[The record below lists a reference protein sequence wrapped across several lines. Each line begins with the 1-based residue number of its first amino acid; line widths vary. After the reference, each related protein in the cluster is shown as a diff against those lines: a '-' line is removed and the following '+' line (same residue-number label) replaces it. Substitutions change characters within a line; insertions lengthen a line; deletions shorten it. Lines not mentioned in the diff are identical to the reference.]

1 MNVGKDIIS
10 DEFMNTPITITP
22 KKLAGAISR
31 AANKSTAGAPP
42 HIRDSIVKT
51 MLKFGAT
58 IMTELLYVDLG
69 LDPIEETLKE
79 DAKEGEKEEE
89 ASESKEESD
98 GNGEV

>member
-1 MNVGKDIIS
+1 MNVGEDIIS

-22 KKLAGAISR
+22 KKLAEAISR
-31 AANKSTAGAPP
+31 AANKSIAGAPP
-42 HIRDSIVKT
+42 DIRGGIVKT
-51 MLKFGAT
+51 MLKFGAI

-69 LDPIEETLKE
+69 LDPIEETL
-79 DAKEGEKEEE
+79 KEGEKEEE

>member
-22 KKLAGAISR
+22 KKLAEAISR

-42 HIRDSIVKT
+42 HIRDGIVKT

-79 DAKEGEKEEE
+79 GEKEEE
-89 ASESKEESD
+89 ASESKEECDS
-98 GNGEV
+98 NGEV